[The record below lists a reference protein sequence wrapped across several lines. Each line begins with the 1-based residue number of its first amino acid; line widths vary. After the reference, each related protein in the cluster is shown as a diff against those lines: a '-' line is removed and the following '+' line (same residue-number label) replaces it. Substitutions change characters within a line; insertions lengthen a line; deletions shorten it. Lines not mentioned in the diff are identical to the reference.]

1 MCFRMGLLVFGG
13 QLVQGLE
20 PLGLTRLN
28 RRKIIVSFG
37 VGLLVLASA
46 VCRADPR
53 TTPNCQKVVLLGE
66 VNEGQKWSGR
76 IGEGWVF
83 RIIPIQPAQAN
94 FSGWDPV
101 VDRDKAAGFPDA
113 LFLATPLYDSIDEH
127 EVGTTFEL
135 RAQDA
140 IGWNPRS
147 FHLLTDPALFRTSQQ
162 HFQHMHRNAQPG
174 MPLSAPAGKQKP
186 ASTGAAEQL
195 DAWLTELLHRSS
207 AGQFRILDA
216 RLAPGTSDAAPF
228 AENWALALP
237 RTPHTIEPVTGPSSA
252 ALGELHW
259 LRFSVTL
266 WLPAAFKSP
275 PELHAVRAA
284 CAE

>member
-135 RAQDA
+135 RAPGCDWLESAQLSSSD
-140 IGWNPRS
+140 RS
-147 FHLLTDPALFRTSQQ
+147 RVVSDKPATLPAHAPQRSA
-162 HFQHMHRNAQPG
+162 RNA
-174 MPLSAPAGKQKP
+174 SKRASGK
-186 ASTGAAEQL
+186 AE
-195 DAWLTELLHRSS
+195 ACK
-207 AGQFRILDA
+207 
-216 RLAPGTSDAAPF
+216 
-228 AENWALALP
+228 
-237 RTPHTIEPVTGPSSA
+237 
-252 ALGELHW
+252 HW
-259 LRFSVTL
+259 SG
-266 WLPAAFKSP
+266 
-275 PELHAVRAA
+275 RAT
-284 CAE
+284 